1 MTNFVL
7 VEFWADIGEL
17 FLEFQKRGVI
27 IRPVGGP
34 GPRQLR
40 PRVGGDHAENV
51 RFLAA
56 LDELVPARAG
66 A

>member
-1 MTNFVL
+1 M
-7 VEFWADIGEL
+7 
-17 FLEFQKRGVI
+17 I

-34 GPRQLR
+34 GLVNCG
-40 PRVGGDHAENV
+40 RVTVGTRAENV